1 MLDAS
6 SRIVKRKARPGLTS
20 CALAFQ
26 PMKPVKLYR
35 RDNLARLAE
44 KAGGQ
49 AAIASR
55 IGKDRNQVYQWLL
68 PADNPHSRNLGD
80 SSARLIE
87 EAFKLPAG
95 WLDRPSDST
104 AVPDAT
110 LARYAVVEADP
121 EQAMEVEFMD
131 VMGSCGGGVLNLG
144 AERRAPLMKEPQWF
158 RRYGVKPADALAV
171 WADGDSMA
179 DFIVDGDIV
188 IFDRSKTLPRSGK
201 IFLLEHPDGL
211 RIKRLRQQFDR
222 SWIMESNNPD
232 KRRYP
237 DELVTA
243 EQAEHLRVIGQFVY
257 RQGG

>member
-1 MLDAS
+1 MDLPDIRRRNLRRLIDERTDGNAAAFAELVGKSPSQINDMLHG
-6 SRIVKRKARPGLTS
+6 RKAFG
-20 CALAFQ
+20 
-26 PMKPVKLYR
+26 
-35 RDNLARLAE
+35 E
-44 KAGGQ
+44 KAARSIES
-49 AAIASR
+49 AA
-55 IGKDRNQVYQWLL
+55 
-68 PADNPHSRNLGD
+68 
-80 SSARLIE
+80 
-87 EAFKLPAG
+87 KLPLMA
-95 WLDRPSDST
+95 LDIAPR
-104 AVPDAT
+104 DAT

>member
-1 MLDAS
+1 MTARCNDRMELADIRRRNLRRSIDQLTQGNAAAFAELAGKSPSQINDMLHG
-6 SRIVKRKARPGLTS
+6 RKAFG
-20 CALAFQ
+20 
-26 PMKPVKLYR
+26 
-35 RDNLARLAE
+35 E
-44 KAGGQ
+44 KA
-49 AAIASR
+49 ARAIEIAT
-55 IGKDRNQVYQWLL
+55 GL
-68 PADNPHSRNLGD
+68 PQLALDTPLHDAVHSRYEVREA
-80 SSARLIE
+80 SA
-87 EAFKLPAG
+87 G
-95 WLDRPSDST
+95 
-104 AVPDAT
+104 
-110 LARYAVVEADP
+110 YALEI
-121 EQAMEVEFMD
+121 EFMD
-131 VMGSCGGGVLNLG
+131 VMGSCGGGALNLE
-144 AERRAPLMKEPQWF
+144 AERRSPLMKEPQWF
-158 RRYGVKPADALAV
+158 KRYGLRPQDALAV